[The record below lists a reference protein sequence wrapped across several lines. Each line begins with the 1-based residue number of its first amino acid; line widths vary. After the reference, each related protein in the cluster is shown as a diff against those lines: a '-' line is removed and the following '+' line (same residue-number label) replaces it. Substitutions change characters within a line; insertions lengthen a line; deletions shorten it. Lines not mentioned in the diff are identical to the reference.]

1 MPARD
6 HIGLTG
12 PDYDVAIERGKIR
25 EFARAMQAPLDDFC
39 TGKTPVV
46 PPTFF
51 ISVPYTWGYTLERP
65 RGTVFE
71 GFDHDLSVPLHAEE
85 EFIYHGCPPRAGDQL
100 TARTSL
106 ENVVEKHGRHGGDL
120 TFLTMLTEYRNSAD
134 DLVVEQRSVTVTTSR
149 SPADD
154 EWKPDVPD
162 YSPDYGPDLDPV
174 DPFAALQRVS
184 WDALTEG
191 EGPGEVDTGP
201 LLIRDIVR
209 FMGVV
214 GEDNALHY
222 DIAWAHSKGYPA
234 VFGLGMHQASVL
246 ASYAVHWIDPKAVR
260 RFKAKFRAVSWPGDR
275 MLYSGVVVR
284 KYKDAQGCKSADFT
298 LTCRRPDGT
307 VVAEVDLTCVYEGH
321 CQLVF
326 A

>member
-12 PDYDVAIERGKIR
+12 PTYEVVVERGKIR
-25 EFARAMQAPLDDFC
+25 EFARAMQAPLDDFL
-39 TGKTPVV
+39 TGEHPIV

-51 ISVPYTWGYTLERP
+51 VSVPYTWGYTLERP

-85 EFIYHGCPPRAGDQL
+85 EFIFHGCPPRAGDSL

-106 ENVVEKHGRHGGDL
+106 ENVVEKSGKNGGDL
-120 TFLTMLTEYRNSAD
+120 TFLTMLTEYRNPQG
-134 DLVVEQRSVTVTTSR
+134 DLAVEQRSVTVTTSR
-149 SPADD
+149 SPADKD
-154 EWKPDVPD
+154 WKLEAPD
-162 YSPDYGPDLDPV
+162 YAPAYLPDLDPA
-174 DPFAALQRVS
+174 DPFAALQRAS
-184 WDALTEG
+184 WDELAEG
-191 EGPGEVDTGP
+191 GGPGDIDTGP
-201 LLIRDIVR
+201 LLLRDIVR

-222 DIAWAHSKGYPA
+222 DIAWAHANGYPT

-246 ASYAVHWIDPKAVR
+246 ASYAAHWVDPASVR
-260 RFKAKFRAVSWPGDR
+260 SLKAKFRAVTWPGDR
-275 MLYSGVVVR
+275 MIYSGVVRR
-284 KYKDAQGCKSADFT
+284 KFRDAQGRRCVDIALS
-298 LTCRRPDGT
+298 CRRPDKI
-307 VVAEVDLTCVYEGH
+307 VVTEVEMHCVFDE
-321 CQLVF
+321 

>member
-12 PDYDVAIERGKIR
+12 PDYEVVIERGKIR
-25 EFARAMQAPLDDFC
+25 EFARAMQAPLDDFY
-39 TGKTPVV
+39 TRKNPVV

-85 EFIYHGCPPRAGDQL
+85 EFIFHGCPPRAGDEL
-100 TARTSL
+100 TARTIL
-106 ENVVEKHGRHGGDL
+106 EDVIEKPGRLGGDL
-120 TFLTMLTEYRNSAD
+120 TFLIMLTEYRNAVG
-134 DLVVEQRSVTVTTSR
+134 DLLVEQRSVTVTTSR

-154 EWKPDVPD
+154 EWKPEVPE
-162 YSPDYGPDLDPV
+162 YVPDYGPELDPQ
-174 DPFAALQRVS
+174 DPFASFRRAS
-184 WDALTEG
+184 WEELEEG
-191 EGPGEVDTGP
+191 QGPGEVDAGP

-222 DIAWAHSKGYPA
+222 DIAWANSRGYPA

-246 ASYAVHWIDPKAVR
+246 ASYAVHWIDPTTVR
-260 RFKAKFRAVSWPGDR
+260 KLKAKFRSVSWPGER
-275 MLYSGVVVR
+275 MLYSGTVRR
-284 KYKDAQGCKSADFT
+284 KYKDAPGRRTADFT
-298 LTCRRPDGT
+298 LSCRRPDGT
-307 VVAEVDLTCVYEGH
+307 VVVEVDLNC
-321 CQLVF
+321 VF
-326 A
+326 AED